1 MTTIAEKK
9 LKADGW
15 RLVQTT
21 PIVQSFH
28 FERFLGK
35 RRVAAVIL
43 VAKSTAR
50 AWGNLRRLLK
60 EPKS

>member
-1 MTTIAEKK
+1 MTAVEKK
-9 LKADGW
+9 LSAAGW

-21 PIVQSFH
+21 PVVQSFH

-43 VAKSTAR
+43 VAKTTAR
-50 AWGNLRRLLK
+50 AWGNLGRMLK
-60 EPKS
+60 EPQS

>member
-15 RLVQTT
+15 RIADTQ
-21 PIVQSFH
+21 PIHQSFH
-28 FERFLGK
+28 FERFIGK

-60 EPKS
+60 EPT